1 MQELNATFAII
12 TESAGKLQELATN
25 MSDTISYFKP

>member
-12 TESAGKLQELATN
+12 TESADKLQELASSMT
-25 MSDTISYFKP
+25 DVISYFKP